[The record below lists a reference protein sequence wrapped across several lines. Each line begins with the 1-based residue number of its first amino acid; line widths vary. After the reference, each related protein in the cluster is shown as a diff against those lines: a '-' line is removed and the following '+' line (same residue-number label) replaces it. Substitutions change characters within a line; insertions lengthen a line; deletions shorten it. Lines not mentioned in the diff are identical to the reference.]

1 MFESCRGH
9 HLFCNM
15 KRLLTFLGTIF
26 VFLCSY
32 PVPADAVLKV
42 IMVTDAA
49 GLGDKGFNDQAWR
62 GALRAGEKFGAEVKF
77 IQSREQADYI
87 PNLTLAAQDADIVI
101 SLGFLFT
108 DAVQETAPRFPDKK
122 FIHIEGDIDLPNV
135 ISYDFRSEEAGFL
148 GGVVAAL
155 GSRKGVVGVV
165 TGMDIPPVQAY
176 VAGFKAGILTVNKN
190 MNRSVRDV
198 VVSVGS
204 FNDPVKGKS
213 LAEHLISL
221 GADVL
226 FRLAGNSGMG
236 VWEAVKKREG
246 TYLINEDLDMDDQLP
261 GKILAST
268 LKRFDIAV
276 FEGIRLII
284 EGDFKAGH
292 FWLGADMGGVGISD
306 MKYSQGHF
314 TEEEKTFITR
324 TKNLLQTQ
332 IIDIPTHPDQITA
345 FNIPEF

>member
-1 MFESCRGH
+1 MKLS
-9 HLFCNM
+9 L
-15 KRLLTFLGTIF
+15 KRLLTFLFTIL

-32 PVPADAVLKV
+32 PFPADAVLKV

-62 GALRAGEKFGAEVKF
+62 GALRAGEKFGAKVKF

-108 DAVQETAPRFPDKK
+108 DAVQEAAPRFPHKK
-122 FIHIEGDIDLPNV
+122 FIHIEGDIQLPNV

-155 GSRKGVVGVV
+155 GTRKGVVGVV

-213 LAEHLISL
+213 FAEHLISL

-284 EGDFKAGH
+284 EGDFKTGH

-306 MKYSQGHF
+306 MRYSQDHF
-314 TEEEKTFITR
+314 TEEERLFITKA
-324 TKNLLQTQ
+324 KNLLRTQ
-332 IIDIPTHPDQITA
+332 RVPIPAHPRQITT
-345 FNIPEF
+345 FNIPEL